1 MNSDADIVIYDP
13 NKTGRIHAAVNHSV
27 CDYDPYE
34 GMETV
39 GGVDAVLLNG
49 VPAVENGEPLGGPG
63 GRFVPRGPSQFW
75 R

>member
-1 MNSDADIVIYDP
+1 
-13 NKTGRIHAAVNHSV
+13 
-27 CDYDPYE
+27 
-34 GMETV
+34 METV